1 MLIFMSLYDLNPLAW
16 ILIIAI
22 LLISLIA
29 LAIYTY
35 KLYQRV
41 PKDDTPLI
49 GQEAVVVVWDGRDR
63 RVEVFGAIW
72 KATQTDDNAPPL
84 KIGDVVVVR
93 AIHNLVLHVT
103 PTGETA

>member
-1 MLIFMSLYDLNPLAW
+1 MLIIMSLYDLNPLAW
-16 ILIIAI
+16 VLIIAI
-22 LLISLIA
+22 LLFSLIA

-41 PKDDTPLI
+41 PKDYTPLI
-49 GQEAVVVVWDGRDR
+49 GQEAVVVAWDGRDR

-72 KATQTDDNAPPL
+72 KATIDDDMPPL
-84 KIGDVVVVR
+84 KKGDIVVVR
-93 AIHNLVLHVT
+93 AIHNLVLYVT

>member
-1 MLIFMSLYDLNPLAW
+1 MSLYDLNPLAW

-41 PKDDTPLI
+41 PKDYTPLI
-49 GQEAVVVVWDGRDR
+49 GQEAVVVAWDGRDR

-72 KATQTDDNAPPL
+72 TATTDDHTAPL
-84 KIGDVVVVR
+84 KIGDVVIVR